1 MKRRWAILGLLLVPA
16 IAAAAAQIQLRP
28 GEYEVALEMDR
39 TVSRGAHYEAGFH
52 KDKKV
57 ECFTADQLKGPAEI
71 AKLFASEA
79 EEAHCTKSDVKTTRN
94 RMTITTTC
102 QDRGVRTALKSE
114 FTFGRDLIAI
124 LTEVRDGAGTADT
137 IRITA
142 KRIGACKTAP

>member
-1 MKRRWAILGLLLVPA
+1 MRAILGLMLIPA
-16 IAAAAAQIQLRP
+16 IAAAAAHTQLRP

-39 TVSRGAHYEAGFH
+39 TVSRGAHYYEAGFH

-71 AKLFASEA
+71 AALFASGA
-79 EEAHCTKSDVKTTRN
+79 EETNCTKSDVTTTGN

-114 FTFGRDLIAI
+114 FTFGRNVIAI
-124 LTEVRDGAGTADT
+124 LTEVRDGTGTADT

-142 KRIGACKTAP
+142 KRIGACKKAP

>member
-1 MKRRWAILGLLLVPA
+1 MRAILGLMLIPA

-39 TVSRGAHYEAGFH
+39 TVSRGAHYEAGFQ

-57 ECFTADQLKGPAEI
+57 ECFTADQLKGPGEI
-71 AKLFASEA
+71 AKLFTSEA
-79 EEAHCTKSDVKTTRN
+79 EEANCTKSDVKTTGN

-114 FTFGRDLIAI
+114 FTFRPDLIAI
-124 LTEVRDGAGTADT
+124 LTEVRDGTGAADT

-142 KRIGACKTAP
+142 KRIGACKKAP